1 MQYRNW
7 LQYQFSF
14 HLFLGGNR
22 LSFQS
27 FHLYR
32 PVLVPG
38 LAPVKGYVLTDSDD
52 DGVEQKNLVLKE
64 PGYTVDNTFEI
75 NEVLDTKMESTLED
89 LFDKKYLIQAVS
101 EHYELDIELDEK
113 KPLIAQVKKFLHD
126 NHKPYKDEDKE
137 ILRHSYFEQVSKLD
151 KDALKKERYF
161 EFATILCSK
170 IKA

>member
-38 LAPVKGYVLTDSDD
+38 LAPVKGYVLTDSEV
-52 DGVEQKNLVLKE
+52 DG
-64 PGYTVDNTFEI
+64 G
-75 NEVLDTKMESTLED
+75 
-89 LFDKKYLIQAVS
+89 
-101 EHYELDIELDEK
+101 EK